1 MPKTPAQNA
10 EIREATRQKILLS
23 SMRVFARQGYATTT
37 IKRISAEAGVSVGLI
52 YHYFDSKEALLE
64 AVVDRALVS
73 LGGSFE
79 MVMTAE
85 VADSAERLAILLNH
99 MFTLL
104 VGEQEYW
111 QLFYMLRGQPAVA
124 DLMREKLCFWT
135 DQLRLVFVQLLTDM
149 GRAEPEMDALILY
162 SLVEGTIQQYQLNPD
177 TYPLSAVVERII
189 SQFAS

>member
-10 EIREATRQKILLS
+10 EIREATRQNILLS

-37 IKRISAEAGVSVGLI
+37 IKRISAEAGVSVGLM

-64 AVVDRALVS
+64 AVVDRALMS
-73 LGGSFE
+73 LGGTFE
-79 MVMTAE
+79 LVLTE
-85 VADSAERLAILLNH
+85 TNSAERLPALLRH

-104 VGEQEYW
+104 VDEQEYW
-111 QLFYMLRGQPAVA
+111 QLFYMLRNQPAVV
-124 DLMREKLCFWT
+124 DLMRDKLCFWT
-135 DQLRLVFVQLLTDM
+135 DQLHLLFVQLLTEM

-162 SLVEGTIQQYQLNPD
+162 SLVEGTIQQYQLNPE